1 MKMADMKKQN
11 VNRLVLA
18 AAISL
23 ALMGCSEN
31 KQAAVGDIALKV
43 DGQSIGV
50 AELGTNPEW
59 KVGNPPPRI
68 SKSALQRVV
77 DMELL
82 RQAAIESG
90 LDKDEEIR
98 ARLAASNRKILA
110 MAYLDK
116 QMAGATEPSDAEI
129 KTYFDSNEK
138 RFAKRKQYDF
148 LEFNIQTPAGKAEE
162 IKNQLKG
169 IKSADAFKTW
179 LNENAMT
186 HTASPASMTSDQINE
201 EMLEKLKAANI
212 GDSIVM
218 GDDKRIS
225 VIFVQALQDQ
235 PVTLESAKQQIS
247 RTIVDEKKVEILEK
261 MFKQVRDKAKV
272 EYVAPY
278 SENGFTPMEDEE

>member
-148 LEFNIQTPAGKAEE
+148 LEFNIQTPAGKADE

-169 IKSADAFKTW
+169 IKSADVFKTW

-201 EMLEKLKAANI
+201 EMLEKLKAVNI